1 MGNHSS
7 HPLPWPPCRNIPAGL
22 PRRSRHTTNPYGP
35 HHPVYRSRFARI
47 HPTGSR
53 APIPWSISPV
63 QICFIVDHR
72 IGSSL
77 PTAASTPPFQP
88 HRRRRELP
96 WICFTVDH
104 ITGSCSPTPTCSA
117 LDPLHRRSC
126 PPRHSLNRPP
136 QIDFTTEAPKDIATA
151 SPPSTASCLMRFTDL
166 SIHGTGYASGTI
178 SSTAPKP
185 SSTALDLLPRR

>member
-7 HPLPWPPCRNIPAGL
+7 HPLPWPPYRNIPAGL

-72 IGSSL
+72 TGSSL

-88 HRRRRELP
+88 HRRRRALP

-104 ITGSCSPTPTCSA
+104 STGSCSPTPPCTA
-117 LDPLHRRSC
+117 PDPLHRRSR
-126 PPRHSLNRPP
+126 PPRRSLNRPP
-136 QIDFTTEAPKDIATA
+136 QIGFTAEAPTAIATA
-151 SPPSTASCLMRFTDL
+151 SPT
-166 SIHGTGYASGTI
+166 
-178 SSTAPKP
+178 STAPE
-185 SSTALDLLPRR
+185 LVH